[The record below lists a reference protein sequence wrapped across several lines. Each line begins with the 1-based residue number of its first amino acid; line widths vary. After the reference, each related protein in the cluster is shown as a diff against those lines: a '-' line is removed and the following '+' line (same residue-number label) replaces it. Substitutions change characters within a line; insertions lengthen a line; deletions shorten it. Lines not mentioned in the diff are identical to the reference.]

1 MKPDP
6 YSNENDELKDL
17 LTQYNNFKSGR
28 KFNFLE
34 EESFIMLIDY
44 FDEAD
49 QLSHA
54 FEAVD
59 FAIDQYPFSGALL
72 CKKADL
78 LIMQQRYNEAL
89 VLLEKAETF
98 DANDL
103 NLFILKTDVYLAL
116 DNSQK
121 AASVLEEAID
131 KFTGEEKIELLFEL
145 SDVYDD
151 YEEFDKVF
159 DCLAIILEQDPG
171 NEEALY
177 KICFWTDFTGRY
189 DESIKIHNTIID
201 ELPYTH
207 LAWFN
212 LGTAYQGVKL
222 YEKAVDAYLF
232 AIAIDEKFDYAY
244 RNLGDAYLKLRK
256 YKDAIEALQKVLEL
270 SLPEEV
276 IYEAIG
282 HCFEKLKNPAQAR
295 FHYRKAAHL
304 QDDDSHLYFKI
315 AGTYIKE
322 GQWESAIK
330 NLQRALSINYK
341 KADYHLALAECF
353 HNLGKV
359 KEAIMHYTY
368 FIKARPKNVRGW
380 KSLITCLYENNFLE
394 EALTQVQNA
403 QRNTEGKPLFLFLKT
418 SILFSLGKSKE
429 ALLQLQNA
437 LTIAPHLIRQFIAFD
452 PSILNNPSVVDKLS
466 KNRKKN

>member
-1 MKPDP
+1 MKQDQ
-6 YSNENDELKDL
+6 YSNENEELKDL

-34 EESFIMLIDY
+34 EDSFILLIDY
-44 FDEAD
+44 FDERD
-49 QLSHA
+49 QVLQA
-54 FEAVD
+54 IEAVD
-59 FAIDQYPFSGALL
+59 YAIEQFPFSGTLL
-72 CKKADL
+72 WKKADL
-78 LIMQQRYNEAL
+78 IMTQKRYDEAL
-89 VLLEKAETF
+89 ILLEKAEVY
-98 DANDL
+98 DAKDVNVY
-103 NLFILKTDVYLAL
+103 ILKMDIYLAL
-116 DNSQK
+116 ENSQK
-121 AASVLEEAID
+121 AASVLEDAID
-131 KFTGEEKIELLFEL
+131 RFFGPERIQLLLEL

-159 DCLAIILEQDPG
+159 DCLALVLEQDPT

-189 DESIKIHNTIID
+189 DESIKLHNELID
-201 ELPYTH
+201 ALPYSH

-222 YEKAVDAYLF
+222 YEKAIDAYLY
-232 AIAIDEKFDYAY
+232 AVAIDEKFDYAY

-256 YKDAIEALQKVLEL
+256 YKEAIEVLQKVLEL
-270 SLPEEV
+270 SQPEEV

-282 HCFEKLKNPAQAR
+282 HCFEKLKKPAQAR

-304 QDDDSHLYFKI
+304 KADDSHLYFKI

-330 NLQRALSINYK
+330 NLQRALEINYK

-353 HNLGKV
+353 QQLGKV

-368 FIKARPKNVRGW
+368 FIKNRSKNVKGW
-380 KSLITCLYENNFLE
+380 KNLISCLYENNFLE
-394 EALTQVQNA
+394 EALIQTQNA
-403 QRNTEGKPLFLFLKT
+403 HRITGGKALFIYLRA
-418 SILFSLGKSKE
+418 SILFSLGKNKE

-437 LTIAPHLIRQFIAFD
+437 LASTPQLIKQFIEFD
-452 PSILNNPSVVDKLS
+452 PSVLNNPSVVDMIS
-466 KNRKKN
+466 KCRKKK